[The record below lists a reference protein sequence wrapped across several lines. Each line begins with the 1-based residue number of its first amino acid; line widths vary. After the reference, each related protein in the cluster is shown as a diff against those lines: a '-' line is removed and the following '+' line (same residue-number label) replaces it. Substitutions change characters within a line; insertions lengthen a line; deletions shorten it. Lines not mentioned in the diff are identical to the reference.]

1 VVLAVLAAL
10 VVAAPPA
17 HALVQADTGKG
28 DITFT
33 GNAGLVSTSGNT
45 NNTSINVGD
54 KIVGHTDGWTF
65 TQLFSLVYGKNDSV
79 VTASLWR
86 ASVRGAR
93 AIARRASL
101 FVIAAFDRD
110 SFAGISSRYTPQV
123 GIAAAIVAAPH
134 DTLNFELGATY
145 TWLNAFRPD
154 TARTS
159 GGARVAASY
168 QHLLSARSII
178 SEAIEYLP
186 NLKDGHDYRIN
197 SETDIVAPIT
207 AGIAMRAGY
216 TIRYDALPV
225 DDHKTTDRILTT
237 GIQVTF

>member
-1 VVLAVLAAL
+1 MVAVTLAAL
-10 VVAAPPA
+10 LFATPA
-17 HALVQADTGKG
+17 HARAAADTGG
-28 DITFT
+28 GVTFS

-45 NNTSINVGD
+45 NNTSINLGD

-65 TQLFSLVYGKNDSV
+65 AQTFSLVYGKNDSV
-79 VTASLWR
+79 VTTSLWR
-86 ASVRGAR
+86 AGIRGDR
-93 AIARRASL
+93 ALSRRTAL
-101 FVIAAFDRD
+101 FVLATFDRD

-123 GIAAAIVAAPH
+123 GVAGTVVAAPR
-134 DTLNFELGATY
+134 DSLQFELGATY
-145 TWLNAFRPD
+145 TWLNAVRPD

-159 GGARVAASY
+159 GGARVAAHY
-168 QHLLSARSII
+168 QHFLTAKSVI
-178 SEAIEYLP
+178 SEAFEYLP

-216 TIRYDALPV
+216 IIRYDALPV
-225 DDHKTTDRILTT
+225 DDHQTTDRILTT

>member
-1 VVLAVLAAL
+1 MVVVTLAAL
-10 VVAAPPA
+10 LFATPGHVRAV
-17 HALVQADTGKG
+17 ADTGG
-28 DITFT
+28 SITFT

-54 KIVGHTDGWTF
+54 KIIGHSDGWTV
-65 TQLFSLVYGKNDSV
+65 TQTFSLVYGKNDSV
-79 VTASLWR
+79 VTTSLWR
-86 ASVRGAR
+86 AGVRGDR
-93 AIARRASL
+93 SLSKRTSL
-101 FVIAAFDRD
+101 FVLATFDRD

-123 GIAAAIVAAPH
+123 GIAAMAIAAPH
-134 DTLNFELGATY
+134 DSLGLEVGATY
-145 TWLNAFRPD
+145 TWQNDFAPD

-159 GGARVAASY
+159 GGARLAAHY
-168 QHLLSARSII
+168 EHFLSAKSVI
-178 SEAIEYLP
+178 SEAFEYLP

-197 SETDIVAPIT
+197 SETDVIAPIT

-216 TIRYDALPV
+216 TIRYNALPV